1 VGWVGLTLVL
11 SEVRRLRR
19 PNLARRLAPHGDAL
33 DRPDRTP
40 HASPLQAA
48 RVILGPII
56 LGSGDR
62 LLRALGVDDSLAA
75 RLQRLGTQVDAADFR
90 LRQAT
95 KAAVAMIAALAASTV
110 VPVPFVARLS
120 MTLTAPV
127 VTLLVIE
134 QRTLSRSTAWQ
145 QSVGRELP
153 VIAEQLGM
161 LLSSGYSLGG
171 AISRIG
177 ERGTGV
183 SADACRRVVLR
194 VRQGLTEIEALHE
207 WAAVAR
213 VPSLDRLVRVLE
225 LNSHASDLGEL
236 ISSEARNTR
245 REAQRDL
252 EALIERR
259 SQSVWIPV
267 TVATLLPGVIFMA
280 IPFIDAMGKLTGR

>member
-1 VGWVGLTLVL
+1 V
-11 SEVRRLRR
+11 
-19 PNLARRLAPHGDAL
+19 
-33 DRPDRTP
+33 
-40 HASPLQAA
+40 
-48 RVILGPII
+48 LGPLI

-62 LLRALGVDDSLAA
+62 VLGLLGVDDPLAT
-75 RLQRLGTQVDAADFR
+75 RLQRLGNQLDPADFR

-95 KAAVAMIAALAASTV
+95 KAAVALVLALAAGTLL
-110 VPVPFVARLS
+110 PAPPLARLAL
-120 MTLTAPV
+120 TLAAPV
-127 VTLLVIE
+127 VTFLAIE
-134 QRTLSRSTAWQ
+134 QRTLSQSTEWRRSL
-145 QSVGRELP
+145 GRELP
-153 VIAEQLGM
+153 VVAEQLGM

-171 AISRIG
+171 AIARIG
-177 ERGTGV
+177 DRGTGI

-207 WAAVAR
+207 WAAIAQVAA
-213 VPSLDRLVRVLE
+213 LDRLVRVLE

-280 IPFIDAMGKLTGR
+280 IPFVDAMGKLTGH